1 MRRFAI
7 QINPSDIDK
16 HYHNLKRLPIYFVDN
31 KTKKENKLNLRDLI
45 PIWMINKIEYL
56 YFRKGHYSNYY
67 LINVII
73 GYINYWFHRDN
84 FKICY
89 LNYGYKI
96 EAYTYNDINVL
107 NSNIKFERKY
117 NYPNLTIE
125 NFDLKNRIQFSYDIV
140 M

>member
-1 MRRFAI
+1 MRRFNI
-7 QINPSDIDK
+7 QINYNDIDK
-16 HYHNLKRLPIYFVDN
+16 YYDDLVRLPIYFVDN
-31 KTKKENKLNLRDLI
+31 KTKKENKLNLKDLI
-45 PIWMINKIEYL
+45 PIWMINKLEYL

-67 LINVII
+67 LTNVII
-73 GYINYWFHRDN
+73 GYINNWFNRDT

-96 EAYTYNDINVL
+96 EAYVYNDINVL

-125 NFDLKNRIQFSYDIV
+125 NFDLKNRLQFSYDFI
-140 M
+140 